1 MGKMKVFDVVYRAEV
16 KRTAT
21 VMARDEK
28 EARKKFDAGD
38 FDEGYEIDC
47 IDIDDVCIREMED

>member
-1 MGKMKVFDVVYRAEV
+1 MAKLKEYSVVYRAEV

-21 VMARDEK
+21 VYAKDLG

-38 FDEGYEIDC
+38 FDEGHEIDC
-47 IDIDDVCIREMED
+47 YNIDDVCIDEAE